1 MAIKMN
7 ATNFQTNKEFRQNVD
22 IRKKIKQGIK
32 KRAIFL
38 PPEDFAYGVPNR
50 PSTPMKN
57 VVNNEYG
64 NVAEEEIKKDYQT
77 FITEK
82 NRRRAGPP
90 KVVPRF
96 INPKVFE
103 LRAKEEEKKKQEAEE
118 AALKLD
124 YVPPE
129 EELPPE
135 PEKPLYKLK
144 MFQNVGSKVAEQI
157 KQFKTYQPYKK
168 KNNLDDLIEKVQGEI
183 TQAEQLQQGI
193 QQNYQEKQ
201 QPVPV

>member
-1 MAIKMN
+1 M
-7 ATNFQTNKEFRQNVD
+7 
-22 IRKKIKQGIK
+22 
-32 KRAIFL
+32 
-38 PPEDFAYGVPNR
+38 
-50 PSTPMKN
+50 
-57 VVNNEYG
+57 
-64 NVAEEEIKKDYQT
+64 
-77 FITEK
+77 
-82 NRRRAGPP
+82 
-90 KVVPRF
+90 
-96 INPKVFE
+96 
-103 LRAKEEEKKKQEAEE
+103 
-118 AALKLD
+118 KLD

-129 EELPPE
+129 EEIPPE

-201 QPVPV
+201 PVPI

>member
-1 MAIKMN
+1 MN

-32 KRAIFL
+32 KRAIYL

-103 LRAKEEEKKKQEAEE
+103 LRAKEEEKKKTR
-118 AALKLD
+118 
-124 YVPPE
+124 
-129 EELPPE
+129 
-135 PEKPLYKLK
+135 
-144 MFQNVGSKVAEQI
+144 S
-157 KQFKTYQPYKK
+157 
-168 KNNLDDLIEKVQGEI
+168 
-183 TQAEQLQQGI
+183 
-193 QQNYQEKQ
+193 
-201 QPVPV
+201 